1 MTHDSVVLQIFANA
15 SDQSNGVPLYQGI
28 VQLLK
33 DSGISGVTVLK
44 GIQGFGSSGVIHSA
58 TLFGATTALPIKI
71 EVVEN
76 EGKLRPLL
84 PKLLEMTGDNMI
96 TVRRVSTRTSR

>member
-1 MTHDSVVLQIFANA
+1 MLHDSVVLQIFANA
-15 SDQSNGVPLYQGI
+15 SDQFNGVPLYQAI
-28 VQLLK
+28 VQELN

-58 TLFGATTALPIKI
+58 TLFGASTELPIKI

-76 EGKLRPLL
+76 EDKLRPLL
-84 PKLLEMTGDNMI
+84 PRLVEMTGDNMI
-96 TVRRVSTRTSR
+96 TLRRVSARASR